1 MAVSDAHAKAS
12 RKYESEKRCK
22 LTIDMS
28 PAQRA
33 QINDFCKDKGGTGTF
48 LKKLI
53 RDEMRR
59 AGIRPLGPDEEY
71 QPEESAK

>member
-1 MAVSDAHAKAS
+1 MNPDKKIYDSQCFVEER
-12 RKYESEKRCK
+12 RKRTLSM
-22 LTIDMS
+22 T

-48 LKKLI
+48 IKKLI
-53 RDEMRR
+53 RDEMRK

-71 QPEESAK
+71 L

>member
-1 MAVSDAHAKAS
+1 MAVSAAHAKAS
-12 RKYESEKRCK
+12 RKYEAEKRCK

-48 LKKLI
+48 IKKLI
-53 RDEMRR
+53 RDEMRK

-71 QPEESAK
+71 L